1 MKRLLIVGIVM
12 LVAVTAFAGGNPN
25 VKGYID
31 FSPPDRLHAYTP
43 APYETFSAYICFGDL
58 DMGLAGCSFMI
69 NDVLLDCPGV
79 FSPPSFT
86 NILPGD
92 LAIGNYLTGITLAS
106 TECMTDADVCVGYVT
121 LFYLGGECCIEL
133 LDHPDYPRWVLD
145 CNDPAEVDFY
155 CVLSHGSVGGIVCPE
170 GDCSASPVED
180 NTWGGIKA
188 LYR

>member
-1 MKRLLIVGIVM
+1 MRTFVTLLMIAAI
-12 LVAVTAFAGGNPN
+12 AVPAFAGGNPD

-31 FSPPDRLHAYTP
+31 FDPPNRVHSYMP
-43 APYETFSAYICFGDL
+43 SQYETFNAYICFGDL
-58 DMGLAGCSFMI
+58 DMGLAGVSFMI
-69 NDVLLDCPGV
+69 NDVLVDCPGV

-106 TECMTDADVCVGYVT
+106 TECMTGTDVCVGYVT

-155 CVLSHGSVGGIVCPE
+155 CVLSHGSVGGGVCPD
-170 GDCSASPVED
+170 GDCEINPVED